1 MGVELR
7 TRMKTSPTVAIT
19 PVRSLLLQR
28 KCACQ
33 HSAGMGGECDACR
46 VQRGGVSQSSAISHR
61 FDGEVP
67 PIVGEVLA
75 SSGQPLDSSMRAVME
90 PRFGHDFSR
99 VRVHTNARGAES
111 ARSVNALAYTVG
123 RDIVFGAGHYAP
135 GTTAGNQLIAHELTH
150 VVQQSS
156 AEPSRAGAG
165 VTQTGPR
172 PILQRMKFGEST
184 PPEMDG
190 KKVEVVPD
198 EERPLLNQVIKRLAE
213 VANDPVGFARCHEFF
228 ADECAGDKDT
238 LKKTFDAARLWKWPP
253 GEPHLGGALANTP
266 GTNIAYMQSSYR
278 KGVDV
283 LADFLMH
290 ELVHNCGGGAGGD
303 PRHRQADVA
312 RVYCMGG
319 GKNEFT
325 PKVAVDLDKN
335 VNLIFSYR
343 RLVHEWLSG
352 RLQLTVGTDIGVT
365 GLLRLGQT
373 GQQAAPAE
381 LVSGTLGARRRFNIW
396 GAERFGGLVL
406 SADLGVGLDR
416 FKVRAPTP
424 NDKPSH
430 AVGPGVVLQ
439 LGARVEFWIPSATF
453 KEGRVT
459 PLHFDVGV
467 QLAEPL
473 TPDAERLHSFIFG
486 IGGAF

>member
-1 MGVELR
+1 
-7 TRMKTSPTVAIT
+7 
-19 PVRSLLLQR
+19 
-28 KCACQ
+28 
-33 HSAGMGGECDACR
+33 
-46 VQRGGVSQSSAISHR
+46 
-61 FDGEVP
+61 
-67 PIVGEVLA
+67 
-75 SSGQPLDSSMRAVME
+75 
-90 PRFGHDFSR
+90 
-99 VRVHTNARGAES
+99 
-111 ARSVNALAYTVG
+111 
-123 RDIVFGAGHYAP
+123 
-135 GTTAGNQLIAHELTH
+135 
-150 VVQQSS
+150 
-156 AEPSRAGAG
+156 
-165 VTQTGPR
+165 
-172 PILQRMKFGEST
+172 
-184 PPEMDG
+184 
-190 KKVEVVPD
+190 
-198 EERPLLNQVIKRLAE
+198 
-213 VANDPVGFARCHEFF
+213 
-228 ADECAGDKDT
+228 
-238 LKKTFDAARLWKWPP
+238 
-253 GEPHLGGALANTP
+253 
-266 GTNIAYMQSSYR
+266 MQSSYQ

-283 LADFLMH
+283 LSGFLMH
-290 ELVHNCGGGAGGD
+290 ELVHNCGAGAGGD

-312 RVYCMGG
+312 RVYCMGP
-319 GKNEFT
+319 GKNEVT

-343 RLVHEWLSG
+343 RLVREWLSG
-352 RLQLTVGTDIGVT
+352 RLQLTVGADIGVT

-373 GQQAAPAE
+373 GQQATPAE

-439 LGARVEFWIPSATF
+439 LGARVEFWIPSVTF